1 MNLINPD
8 PQFNRA
14 FDTVV
19 SNKQLLPLLTMF
31 DHYLTQ
37 LKSVHPVYCVR
48 YPGNEVYK
56 RRFRNSGR
64 CWIGLE
70 KKHIMLSI
78 VINLGCEENSG
89 EDCLEGT

>member
-14 FDTVV
+14 FDSVV
-19 SNKQLLPLLTMF
+19 FF
-31 DHYLTQ
+31 DT
-37 LKSVHPVYCVR
+37 VHPVYWVR

-70 KKHIMLSI
+70 KKRIILSI